1 MSGKSAR
8 WHGAVCGAA
17 ATLLLGSF
25 ATPAAAGIAIALTDD
40 NRLVQFDTGLP
51 AVIQRNISVNGLDA
65 GENLL
70 GIDFRPARPTELF
83 SLSNL
88 GQVYR
93 LNAATGSATKVGAP
107 LDATTTPLNGLN
119 YGVDFNPTVDRIR
132 VVSDLG
138 ENLRLNPN
146 DGTLSATDGSLAY
159 KAGDANEGIP
169 AGVSSAAYTNSA
181 PGPMPATTVLY
192 GIDSEAGTLVTI
204 SPPNDG
210 VLNTVGS
217 LNLPTLPLFTGF
229 DIDPEEVAYATTT
242 FEPAGS
248 GFGELQSTFYRVDL
262 ATGAATDLGVIGD
275 GSLSITGFA
284 VAGTPAAVPLP
295 PAALA
300 APIAGLVGWFYAR
313 RLRRSQDN
321 V

>member
-1 MSGKSAR
+1 M
-8 WHGAVCGAA
+8 
-17 ATLLLGSF
+17 LGSWT
-25 ATPAAAGIAIALTDD
+25 TPAKAGIAIALTDE

-51 AVIQRNISVNGLDA
+51 AVIQRNIAVSGLDA

-159 KAGDANEGIP
+159 NTGDVNEGIP
-169 AGVSSAAYTNSA
+169 PGVSSVAYTNSA

-192 GIDSEAGTLVTI
+192 GIDSEAGTLVTVI
-204 SPPNDG
+204 PPNDG

-217 LNLPTLPLFTGF
+217 LNLPTLPLFAGF
-229 DIDPEEVAYATTT
+229 DIDPDETAYASTT

-248 GFGELQSTFYRVDL
+248 GFGELEATLYRIDL
-262 ATGAATDLGVIGD
+262 ATGDATDLGTIGD
-275 GSLSITGFA
+275 GSLTITGLA
-284 VAGTPAAVPLP
+284 IAGTPAAVPLP
-295 PAALA
+295 PAVLA
-300 APIAGLVGWFYAR
+300 APLAGLVGWVYVR
-313 RLRRSQDN
+313 RMRRSTEN
-321 V
+321 A